1 MSKIINIVLVLITL
15 VLGYWLY
22 SSIKDPIEFNQELE
36 RRKFEVIAKLKKI
49 QTAQDIYR
57 AVTGKYAKSFDELVN
72 QIQNGNI
79 EVVKLENDPTDPS
92 NQDKF
97 IRTVSLVS
105 AKDSIR
111 SLLGDMDLNTL
122 KYVPF
127 TEGKIQFSIN
137 ADTLTHQNNLVNVV
151 EVGTKYK
158 DFMGVY
164 GDPKYKK
171 YDKFYD
177 PEKMLKFGDM
187 NSPNTNGNW

>member
-1 MSKIINIVLVLITL
+1 MSKIINIVLILITL

-57 AVTGKYAKSFDELVN
+57 AATGKYAKSFDDLVA
-72 QIQNGNI
+72 QINDGKI
-79 EVVKLENDPTDPS
+79 EIVKLENDPNDPT

-97 IRTVSLVS
+97 IKTVSYVS
-105 AKDSIR
+105 AKDSIK
-111 SLLGDMDLNTL
+111 SILGDMDLNSL
-122 KYVPF
+122 RYVPF
-127 TEGKIQFSIN
+127 TDNKIQFSID
-137 ADTLTHQNNLVNVV
+137 ADTLTQNNSVVNVV

-158 DFMGVY
+158 DFMGPF

-177 PEKMLKFGDM
+177 PEKLLKFGDM

>member
-15 VLGYWLY
+15 VLGFWLY

-57 AVTGKYAKSFDELVN
+57 AVTGKYAKSFDDLVT

-79 EVVKLENDPTDPS
+79 EVVKLENDPTDPT

-97 IRTVSLVS
+97 VKTVSLVP

-111 SLLGDMDLNTL
+111 SLLGDLDLNTL

-127 TEGKIQFSIN
+127 TEGKIEFSIN
-137 ADTLTHQNNLVNVV
+137 ADTLTHQSNLVNVV

-158 DFMGVY
+158 DFMGEY

>member
-15 VLGYWLY
+15 VLGFWLY

-57 AVTGKYAKSFDELVN
+57 AVTGKYAKSFDDLVT

-79 EVVKLENDPTDPS
+79 EVVKLENDPTDPT

-97 IRTVSLVS
+97 VKTVSLVP

-122 KYVPF
+122 RYVPF
-127 TEGKIQFSIN
+127 TEGKIQFNIN

-158 DFMGVY
+158 DFMGEY

>member
-1 MSKIINIVLVLITL
+1 MSKIINIVLILITL

-49 QTAQDIYR
+49 QAAQDIYR
-57 AVTGKYAKSFDELVN
+57 AATGKYAKSFDDLVA
-72 QIQNGNI
+72 QINNGKI
-79 EVVKLENDPTDPS
+79 EIVKLENDPNDPT

-97 IRTVSLVS
+97 IKTVSYVS
-105 AKDSIR
+105 AKDSIK
-111 SLLGDMDLNTL
+111 SLLGDMDLNSL
-122 KYVPF
+122 RYVPF
-127 TEGKIQFSIN
+127 TDNKIQFSID
-137 ADTLTHQNNLVNVV
+137 ADTLTQNNSVVNVV

-158 DFMGVY
+158 DFMGPF

-177 PEKMLKFGDM
+177 PEKLLKFGDM

>member
-49 QTAQDIYR
+49 QIAQDVYR
-57 AVTGKYAKSFDELVN
+57 AVTGKYAKSFDDLVT

-79 EVVKLENDPTDPS
+79 EVVKLENDPSDPT

-97 IRTVSLVS
+97 VRTVTLVS

-111 SLLGDMDLNTL
+111 GLLGDLDLNTL
-122 KYVPF
+122 KNVPF
-127 TEGKIQFSIN
+127 TDGKIQFYIN

-158 DFMGVY
+158 DFMGEY

-177 PEKMLKFGDM
+177 PEKMIKFGDM

>member
-15 VLGYWLY
+15 VLAYWLY

-36 RRKFEVIAKLKKI
+36 KRKFEVIAKLKKI

-57 AVTGKYAKSFDELVN
+57 AVTGKYAKSFDDLTS
-72 QIQNGNI
+72 QIQNGKI
-79 EVVKLENDPTDPS
+79 EVVKLENDPSDPT

-97 IRTVSLVS
+97 VKTFTYVA

-111 SLLGDMDLNTL
+111 SLLGDMDLNEL
-122 KYVPF
+122 RYVPY
-127 TEGKIQFSIN
+127 TDGKIQFSIN

-158 DFMGVY
+158 DFMGEF

-171 YDKFYD
+171 YDKYYD
-177 PEKMLKFGDM
+177 PEKILKFGDM
-187 NSPNTNGNW
+187 TSPNTNGNW